1 MYFQES
7 ETRIYQQTENPLI
20 AEAQILPDISD
31 RNYSIEIAKTEKEVK
46 QALEL
51 RYRIFY
57 KELDRQFNENGT
69 IDRDEFDDQCHHL
82 IVKKNSDN
90 SIVGTY
96 RLQTNELA
104 EPGIGFYTEKYYDL
118 DSIPREIRTLG
129 FEVGRACIDKEH
141 RNGRVLFLLWKGF
154 AGYLTHFNKKYL
166 FGTLGI
172 EEPNRKVAYSMYHK
186 LEADGYIDPDVKAE
200 TREKYRLET
209 YPSDPSI
216 EKSALKESP
225 LLKNYMEI
233 GCKVCS
239 APAYIDELK
248 MLHLMVLLNVEKISP
263 KVRRMFFS

>member
-1 MYFQES
+1 MIS
-7 ETRIYQQTENPLI
+7 E
-20 AEAQILPDISD
+20 AKILPDISD
-31 RNYSIEIAKTEKEVK
+31 RTYSIEIAKTKEEV
-46 QALEL
+46 QLALKL

-57 KELDRQFNENGT
+57 KELDRRFNDNGQ

-104 EPGIGFYTEKYYDL
+104 EPGIGFYTGKYYDL
-118 DSIPREIRTLG
+118 NSIPREILTLG
-129 FEVGRACIDKEH
+129 FEVGRACIDKQH

-172 EEPNRKVAYSMYHK
+172 EEHDKKIAYSMYRK
-186 LEADGYIDPDVKAE
+186 LELDGYIDPDIRAV
-200 TREKYRLET
+200 TREKYRLEP
-209 YPSDPSI
+209 YPLDPI
-216 EKSALKESP
+216 TDKSALKESP
-225 LLKNYMEI
+225 LLKNYLQI

-248 MLHLMVLLNVEKISP
+248 MLHLMVLLNVETISP
-263 KVRRMFFS
+263 KVKKMFFS

>member
-1 MYFQES
+1 M
-7 ETRIYQQTENPLI
+7 I

-31 RNYSIEIAKTEKEVK
+31 RTYSIEIAKTEEEVQ

-69 IDRDEFDDQCHHL
+69 IDRDEFDGQCHHL
-82 IVKKNSDN
+82 IVKKNSDG

-104 EPGIGFYTEKYYDL
+104 EPGIGFYTGKYYDL
-118 DSIPREIRTLG
+118 DTIPREIRTLG
-129 FEVGRACIDKEH
+129 FEVGRACIAKEH

-172 EEPNRKVAYSMYHK
+172 EESDRKVAYSMYHK
-186 LEADGYIDPDVKAE
+186 LEADGYIDPDVRAA
-200 TREKYRLET
+200 TREEYKLEP
-209 YPSDPSI
+209 YPLDQNV

-239 APAYIDELK
+239 APAYIDELE
-248 MLHLMVLLNVEKISP
+248 MLHLMVLLNVETISP
-263 KVRRMFFS
+263 KVRKMFFS

>member
-1 MYFQES
+1 M
-7 ETRIYQQTENPLI
+7 I
-20 AEAQILPDISD
+20 AEAQILPEISD
-31 RNYSIEIAKTEKEVK
+31 RTYSIEIAKTKEEVQ

-57 KELDRQFNENGT
+57 KELDRKFNENGT

-82 IVKKNSDN
+82 IVKKNSDQ

-96 RLQTNELA
+96 RVQTYELA
-104 EPGIGFYTEKYYDL
+104 QRGIGFYTDKYYKL
-118 DSIPREIRTLG
+118 DSIPQEILTLG
-129 FEVGRACIDKEH
+129 FEVGRACIDKNH

-172 EEPNRKVAYSMYHK
+172 EEASRKAAYAMYHK
-186 LEADGYIDPDVKAE
+186 LEIDGYIDPDVRAV
-200 TREKYRLET
+200 TRDKYKLEP
-209 YPSDPSI
+209 YDVDPGI

-225 LLKNYMEI
+225 LLKNYMDI

-248 MLHLMVLLNVEKISP
+248 MLHVMVLLNVESISP
-263 KVRRMFFS
+263 KVRKMFFS

>member
-1 MYFQES
+1 M
-7 ETRIYQQTENPLI
+7 I
-20 AEAQILPDISD
+20 AEAQILPEISD
-31 RNYSIEIAKTEKEVK
+31 RTYSIEIAKTEKEVQ

-57 KELDRQFNENGT
+57 KELDRKFNNNGT

-82 IVKKNSDN
+82 IVKKNSDQ

-96 RLQTNELA
+96 RVQTYELA
-104 EPGIGFYTEKYYDL
+104 KQGIGFYTDKYYKL
-118 DSIPREIRTLG
+118 DSIPHDIQALG
-129 FEVGRACIDKEH
+129 FEVGRACIDKNH

-172 EEPNRKVAYSMYHK
+172 EESDRKVAYAMYHK
-186 LEADGYIDPDVKAE
+186 LEIDGYIHPDVRAV
-200 TREKYRLET
+200 TRDKYKL
-209 YPSDPSI
+209 DPYAMDPHI
-216 EKSALKESP
+216 EKSALEESP

-239 APAYIDELK
+239 APAYIDDLK
-248 MLHLMVLLNVEKISP
+248 MLHVMVLLNVETISP
-263 KVRRMFFS
+263 KVRKMFFS